1 MLLLA
6 LLALAAP
13 DASVSPQAQAALTRA
28 QALYTDG
35 AAHRAKF
42 VQTYTP
48 AGFTNAKRES
58 GEIWTQS
65 PQRLRFEYTL
75 PEKKVFT
82 YDGQEGRLYVPDD
95 QQLTIQRFSERERDK
110 LPILL
115 LTDPEKFS
123 REYVIATEAA
133 GEGADRLLLKPR
145 LPRPELAWFR
155 LEIERDGTVPAL
167 TYEDSSGNR
176 TEFRFDAWR
185 REKAHPA
192 ADYRVTGPPGTR
204 VLEN

>member
-1 MLLLA
+1 MLLVA
-6 LLALAAP
+6 LLALT
-13 DASVSPQAQAALTRA
+13 ASEASASPQAQAAIARA

-35 AAHRAKF
+35 AAHTAKF

-58 GEIWTQS
+58 GEIWIQS

-82 YDGQEGRLYVPDD
+82 FDGQEGRLYVPDD
-95 QQLTIQRFSERERDK
+95 QQLTVQRFSERERDK

-123 REYVIATEAA
+123 REYAIATEAA
-133 GEGADRLLLKPR
+133 DGADRLLLNPR
-145 LPRPELAWFR
+145 SPRPELAWFR
-155 LEIERDGTVPAL
+155 LTIEKDGTVPAL
-167 TYEDSSGNR
+167 SYEDSSGNR

-185 REKAHPA
+185 REKGHPA